1 MLERERGL
9 LKLPL
14 SLLLYPNYH
23 CLWGEAKRGS
33 FLIFLAGLHL
43 PLYSLS
49 LSLSPLL
56 WLFVAPA
63 SACGGEPSGERPSL
77 SIPPPSR
84 FPYPHSAIP
93 QPKPTVL
100 QWGEEEG
107 DSTAGCR
114 LPQVSAGACTVS
126 FFLVL
131 PM

>member
-1 MLERERGL
+1 MIERERGL
-9 LKLPL
+9 LQCCSFPPL
-14 SLLLYPNYH
+14 SPTVSQFIIVY
-23 CLWGEAKRGS
+23 GEKLNEDS
-33 FLIFLAGLHL
+33 FRYFL
-43 PLYSLS
+43 PVSTSLF
-49 LSLSPLL
+49 SLSPLL

-100 QWGEEEG
+100 EWGEEEG
-107 DSTAGCR
+107 DSAAGCR